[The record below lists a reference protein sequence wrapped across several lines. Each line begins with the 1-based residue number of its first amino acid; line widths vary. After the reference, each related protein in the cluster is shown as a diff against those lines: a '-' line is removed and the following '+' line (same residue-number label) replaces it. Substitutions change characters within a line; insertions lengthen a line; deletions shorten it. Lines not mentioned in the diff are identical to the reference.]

1 MGRALAAVSLALSS
15 AVEQISRRSRW
26 TLAGPMF
33 LALAASAAFGLAD
46 PHLALDGR
54 SVSTIAAL
62 FVALA
67 VITVVASQL
76 AAVLARTWWGIDAEL
91 RAEPLGLLAA
101 HAGVAVGRLLALSPG
116 LFLGLVVGVDAGEGA
131 DQARK
136 SKAVVARHT
145 VVFAFAVGAWVAYS
159 LLFAGRAG
167 EAGAT
172 SRGPVAGF
180 ISDVLS
186 AMTIEGLTYL
196 VTSLL
201 PLSLL
206 PGRVILAFT
215 VISVLSWLRSRERT
229 AALEGVQRA

>member
-1 MGRALAAVSLALSS
+1 
-15 AVEQISRRSRW
+15 
-26 TLAGPMF
+26 MF
-33 LALAASAAFGLAD
+33 PALAASAAFGLAD